1 MSTTYPQFPYSNFP
15 EQIDN
20 FPDAQ
25 DVSAELL
32 PLVKQYKAL
41 FNSGEYAA
49 CQKLL
54 ADHPQL
60 KAAQSSALSAN
71 QVYDAIGALQ
81 TLFKTDI
88 EQYLD
93 GRVPQRI
100 VLSETE
106 PSGLAENDVWLQVVG
121 SGAAATT
128 VNFNI
133 RNAEASFD
141 TIHFDLT
148 PEEIGAMKQQTY
160 DPENTG
166 KVLYAVKA
174 DVLGDK
180 GAESF
185 ATAAQ
190 GKTADELVSG
200 VIPAAKAAQLATV
213 RKIGSADFDGSADVT
228 LAQMGAEPT
237 FAKNDAFNKAFG
249 TAAGTVCQGNDSR
262 LSNARR
268 ASNISMSLSGTTLT
282 ISYS

>member
-1 MSTTYPQFPYSNFP
+1 MST
-15 EQIDN
+15 
-20 FPDAQ
+20 
-25 DVSAELL
+25 
-32 PLVKQYKAL
+32 
-41 FNSGEYAA
+41 
-49 CQKLL
+49 
-54 ADHPQL
+54 
-60 KAAQSSALSAN
+60 
-71 QVYDAIGALQ
+71 
-81 TLFKTDI
+81 
-88 EQYLD
+88 
-93 GRVPQRI
+93 
-100 VLSETE
+100 VL
-106 PSGLAENDVWLQVVG
+106 
-121 SGAAATT
+121 
-128 VNFNI
+128 
-133 RNAEASFD
+133 
-141 TIHFDLT
+141 
-148 PEEIGAMKQQTY
+148 Y
-160 DPENTG
+160 DPSHTG

>member
-1 MSTTYPQFPYSNFP
+1 MST
-15 EQIDN
+15 
-20 FPDAQ
+20 
-25 DVSAELL
+25 
-32 PLVKQYKAL
+32 
-41 FNSGEYAA
+41 
-49 CQKLL
+49 
-54 ADHPQL
+54 
-60 KAAQSSALSAN
+60 
-71 QVYDAIGALQ
+71 
-81 TLFKTDI
+81 
-88 EQYLD
+88 
-93 GRVPQRI
+93 
-100 VLSETE
+100 VL
-106 PSGLAENDVWLQVVG
+106 
-121 SGAAATT
+121 
-128 VNFNI
+128 
-133 RNAEASFD
+133 
-141 TIHFDLT
+141 
-148 PEEIGAMKQQTY
+148 Y
-160 DPENTG
+160 DPSHTG

-282 ISYS
+282 ISYLSLIHILLVPQLIKLCQIQQDQIDALERRLSALETKED